1 MREDEGPVV
10 ICKSTLVPLFTHRS
24 SVTRASD
31 VIVAV
36 RGPTT
41 PLPAPSCPPSM
52 DADSHPLPR
61 LGPEGGGEGGEGKGE
76 REGGGEKGE
85 RGGKRGWH
93 PRGASPSP
101 PLPNTP
107 SKSRKKGALPS
118 RSPMVVTSHLGKNE
132 GRANQWDVVY
142 TLHVACS

>member
-1 MREDEGPVV
+1 MREEEGPVV

-76 REGGGEKGE
+76 REGGGKRGREGEKGGGILAE
-85 RGGKRGWH
+85 RLHLHPSLTRPLKVEKRGH
-93 PRGASPSP
+93 CQAGP
-101 PLPNTP
+101 PW
-107 SKSRKKGALPS
+107 S
-118 RSPMVVTSHLGKNE
+118 SH
-132 GRANQWDVVY
+132 
-142 TLHVACS
+142 HI